1 MDINDYQKEAHKT
14 AKYVDIG
21 ERYVYPTLGLA
32 GEAGELANKV
42 KKIFRDKG
50 GKIDEETKEAL
61 KLELGDILW
70 YVAEI
75 ATVLDIPL
83 EDVANANLQKL
94 SSRDKRGMIGGSG
107 DNR

>member
-1 MDINDYQKEAHKT
+1 MEINDYQKEAHKT
-14 AKYVDIG
+14 ARYVKIG
-21 ERYVYPTLGLA
+21 EEYVYPTLGLA

-70 YVAEI
+70 YTAEI
-75 ATVLDIPL
+75 ATVLGIPL
-83 EDVANANLQKL
+83 EDVADTNLKKL
-94 SSRDKRGMIGGSG
+94 ASRKDRGIIQGSG

>member
-1 MDINDYQKEAHKT
+1 MNLNDYQKQAHTT
-14 AKYVDIG
+14 AKYVKIG
-21 ERYVYPTLGLA
+21 EEYVYPTLGLA

-75 ATVLDIPL
+75 ATVLNIPL

-94 SSRDKRGMIGGSG
+94 ASRDKRGMIGGSG